1 VANSGT
7 DITGATSIDELKGY
21 NLGAAVG
28 TTSLQYIEEQIQP
41 DSEPQVFNNNADLVQ
56 ALDNGQIDGLV
67 IDLGSAFFTV
77 AVQLADG
84 TIVGQFPT
92 SAQQDQIGAVLELD
106 SPLTA
111 CISEAIEA
119 IDASGELQ
127 AIYDATITAAQG
139 VPVIE

>member
-1 VANSGT
+1 M
-7 DITGATSIDELKGY
+7 
-21 NLGAAVG
+21 G
-28 TTSLQYIEEQIQP
+28 TTGLQFIEEQIQP

-77 AVQLADG
+77 AVQLSDG

-92 SAQQDQIGAVLELD
+92 SAQQEQIGAVLDLD
-106 SPLTA
+106 SPLTT
-111 CISEAIEA
+111 CINEAIAA
-119 IDASGELQ
+119 IGESGQLQ
-127 AIYDATITAAQG
+127 AIYDATITEAQG